1 VRQALP
7 ETDVAK
13 LPCAGTVYAPRTM
26 RLKLANPTE
35 YGDLINWPLTQPL
48 LEWSLPSMHKVLGLH
63 RHVVRMIETA
73 EATFVVKELPDN
85 LAEREYR
92 LLRELADDQL
102 PVATVIGVVTARG
115 DDADALLIT
124 RFLDYSLPYRV
135 LLSGRGLRVPYLGDR
150 LLDALAVLLVRLH
163 LAGYFWGD
171 CSLSNTLFRRDA
183 DALAAYIIDVETS
196 EHHPTL
202 SDGQRAL
209 DLQIATENVAGDLTD
224 LEMGGQL
231 ADGIDPIET
240 ALAINVRYTRL
251 WSELTVVEEFNA
263 EETFRVD
270 QRMRRLHDLG
280 FDAAELELVSGSEGR
295 TVKLVPRVVEHG
307 FHSDKLRSMTG
318 IRAGENQ
325 ARRLLND
332 IRRYGTTI
340 EDRTGKKV
348 REGAAAGRW
357 MEDRF
362 EPTIAALPADLIGSL
377 EPAELYH
384 QVLEHRWLLSEAAGT
399 DVGLSETIESYVA
412 SVLQLVQSER
422 HAMRAPPTQEIPVVN
437 SIADPETGSNN

>member
-1 VRQALP
+1 
-7 ETDVAK
+7 
-13 LPCAGTVYAPRTM
+13 M

-35 YGDLINWPLTQPL
+35 YGDLVNWPLTQPL
-48 LEWSLPSMHKVLGLH
+48 LDWSLPSMHKVLGLH
-63 RHVVRMIETA
+63 RHVVRMIETDD
-73 EATFVVKELPDN
+73 ATFVVKELPDQ

-92 LLRELADDQL
+92 LLRKLAEDQL
-102 PVATVIGVVTARG
+102 PAAVVIGVVTGRA

-124 RFLDYSLPYRV
+124 RYLEYSLPYRV
-135 LLSGRGLRVPYLGDR
+135 LLSGRGLRVPYLGER

-183 DALAAYIIDVETS
+183 DALSAYVIDVETS
-196 EHHPTL
+196 EHYSSV
-202 SDGQRAL
+202 SDGHRRL

-224 LEMGGQL
+224 LQMGGLL

-240 ALAINVRYTRL
+240 ALAITSRYEQL
-251 WSELTVVEEFNA
+251 WSELTVVEEFNSD
-263 EETFRVD
+263 ETFRID

-280 FDAAELELVSGSEGR
+280 FDAAELELVSGAEGR

-307 FHSDKLRSMTG
+307 FHAVKLRSMTG
-318 IRAGENQ
+318 IQAGENQ

-332 IRRYGTTI
+332 IHRYGTTL
-340 EDRTGKKV
+340 ESRTGKKL
-348 REGAAAGRW
+348 RESIMAGRW
-357 MEDRF
+357 MDERF
-362 EPTIAALPADLIGSL
+362 EPTIAALPEDLCGTM

-399 DVGLSETIESYVA
+399 DVGLSETIDSYVA
-412 SVLQLVQSER
+412 SVSQLVLSER
-422 HAMRAPPTQEIPVVN
+422 LAMRAPPTEEIPVVGGALN
-437 SIADPETGSNN
+437 DAANDETSR